1 MGAHVAKK
9 NKTKRGFAYLAI
21 AGGALAMSIGGVFA
35 ANSITVN
42 SGSTIEFGQGLASTS
57 TCDSGLT
64 AAITQSYDSTDSKF
78 YVGTVV
84 ISGIKDYDCAG
95 KNIHVSLIGSSGTI
109 CSVDGTHTSGTNQDS
124 FLIADGGTTT
134 TNDDI
139 TKTVTVAAS
148 CDAGTVSKV
157 AITTS

>member
-1 MGAHVAKK
+1 MGTHVAKK

-21 AGGALAMSIGGVFA
+21 AGGALAMTIGGVFA

-64 AAITQSYDSTDSKF
+64 AAINQSYNTTDSKF
-78 YVGTVV
+78 YVSTVV

-95 KNIHVSLIGSSGTI
+95 KNIHVSLVGSSGTI
-109 CSVDGTHTSGTNQDS
+109 CSVDGTHTSGANQDS
-124 FLIADGGTTT
+124 FLIADGGTTA

>member
-1 MGAHVAKK
+1 MGTHVAKK

-21 AGGALAMSIGGVFA
+21 AGGALAMTIGGVFA

-42 SGSTIEFGQGLASTS
+42 SGSTIEFGQGLAATS

-64 AAITQSYDSTDSKF
+64 AAINQEYDTTDSKF
-78 YVGTVV
+78 YVTTVV
-84 ISGIKDYDCAG
+84 ISGIKDFDCAG

-109 CSVDGTHTSGTNQDS
+109 CSVDGTHTSGANQDS
-124 FLIADGGTTT
+124 FLIADGTTT
-134 TNDDI
+134 GTNDDL
-139 TKTVTVAAS
+139 TETVTVAAS
-148 CDAGTVSKV
+148 CEAETVSKV

>member
-21 AGGALAMSIGGVFA
+21 AGGALAMTIGGVFA

-42 SGSTIEFGQGLASTS
+42 SGSTIEFGQGLAATS

-64 AAITQSYDSTDSKF
+64 AAINQSYNTTDSKF
-78 YVGTVV
+78 YVSTVV
-84 ISGIKDYDCAG
+84 ISGIKDFDCAG

-109 CSVDGTHTSGTNQDS
+109 CSVDGTHTSGANQDS
-124 FLIADGGTTT
+124 FLISDGTTT
-134 TNDDI
+134 GTNDDL